1 MNEARRYLETQV
13 LTAPKEKLLLMLLDG
28 AIRFATQARE
38 KTAAGDRPGAS
49 PLYLRAQAIALE
61 LSAALDPGL
70 DPALRRNLAGLYMFV
85 YRRLVAAN
93 LDGTAAPAEE
103 ALAILGKLRGMFGE
117 AVAALR
123 AGASSEEDSARVV
136 RTG

>member
-38 KTAAGDRPGAS
+38 KTAAGDRQGAS

-70 DPALRRNLAGLYMFV
+70 DAALRRNLAGLYMFV

-93 LDGTAAPAEE
+93 LDGAVAPAEE

-117 AVAALR
+117 AVAAMR
-123 AGASSEEDSARVV
+123 QETPAATEGTRVG

>member
-28 AIRFATQARE
+28 AVRFATQARE
-38 KTAAGDRPGAS
+38 KAATGDRQGAS

-61 LSAALDPGL
+61 LCAALDAGL
-70 DPALRRNLAGLYMFV
+70 EPALRRNLAGLYMFV
-85 YRRLVAAN
+85 YRKLVAAN
-93 LDGTAAPAEE
+93 LDAKTAPADE

-117 AVAALR
+117 AVAAMKP
-123 AGASSEEDSARVV
+123 AAPAEGAERVGK
-136 RTG
+136 TG

>member
-13 LTAPKEKLLLMLLDG
+13 LTAPREKLLLMLLDG

-38 KTAAGDRPGAS
+38 RTAAGDRQGAS

-61 LSAALDPGL
+61 LSAALDSGL

-117 AVAALR
+117 AVAAMR
-123 AGASSEEDSARVV
+123 AGVPPEAEGSLVG

>member
-1 MNEARRYLETQV
+1 MNESRRYLETQV

-28 AIRFATQARE
+28 AVRFATQARE
-38 KTAAGDRPGAS
+38 KSSAGDRAGAS

-61 LSAALDPGL
+61 LCAALDPGL
-70 DPALRRNLAGLYMFV
+70 SPELRRNLAGLYMFV

-93 LDGTAAPAEE
+93 VEGGTAPADE

-117 AVAALR
+117 AVAAMKGAPVPGADSR
-123 AGASSEEDSARVV
+123 AVK
-136 RTG
+136 TG